1 MPPIT
6 LLRNTCFAAVTT
18 AGNRW
23 LRFGGERIGRHV
35 VRVAQ
40 TICKQKVAEE
50 NGSPTASGSVQSG
63 VLVKFPKP
71 TFTHQGIRPNR
82 LDFMH
87 KIVISGL
94 HEIASLVMKITFDRS
109 LGITASI
116 AEGSAVIR
124 FKCFALSPR
133 RGIIY
138 HHTPGSETLPGF

>member
-1 MPPIT
+1 M
-6 LLRNTCFAAVTT
+6 
-18 AGNRW
+18 
-23 LRFGGERIGRHV
+23 
-35 VRVAQ
+35 RVAQ

-71 TFTHQGIRPNR
+71 TFTHQGIMPNR

-87 KIVISGL
+87 KIVISGV

-116 AEGSAVIR
+116 
-124 FKCFALSPR
+124 FKCFAFSPR
-133 RGIIY
+133 RGTIY
-138 HHTPGSETLPGF
+138 HHTPGGETLPGF